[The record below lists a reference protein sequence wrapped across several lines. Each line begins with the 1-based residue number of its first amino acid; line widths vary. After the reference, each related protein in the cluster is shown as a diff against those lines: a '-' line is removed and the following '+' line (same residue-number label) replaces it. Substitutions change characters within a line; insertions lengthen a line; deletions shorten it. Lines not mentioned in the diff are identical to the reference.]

1 MGGKKTSSIALL
13 DPAIKAEVD
22 RAIREDRA
30 TIADIV
36 ALIKGMGADASK
48 SAVGRYKQS
57 AEKQME
63 TYRQAQE
70 VAKVWVQ
77 QIGDAPEG
85 DVGRLVVE
93 LVRML
98 AFRSVSA
105 MGDAEEPLG
114 PEDLMF
120 LSKAMKD
127 LASAD
132 KTAVDREINRQ
143 ALQRQVK
150 AAAESV
156 TKVAKQNGL
165 TAEAVQ
171 TIRAQILGIKAK

>member
-1 MGGKKTSSIALL
+1 MGGKKTSTIAKL
-13 DPAIKAEVD
+13 DPVIKAEVD
-22 RAIREDRA
+22 KAIREGRA
-30 TIADIV
+30 TIEDIV
-36 ALIKGMGADASK
+36 ALIQKMGAQASK
-48 SAVGRYKQS
+48 SAVGRYAVNAK
-57 AEKQME
+57 KQME

-70 VAKVWVQ
+70 VSKVWIQ

-98 AFRSVSA
+98 AFKSVSA
-105 MGDAEEPLG
+105 MGEEDTSVS

-127 LASAD
+127 LAGAD

-143 ALQRQVK
+143 ALQRQIK
-150 AAAESV
+150 AAADNVE
-156 TKVAKQNGL
+156 KVAKSNGL
-165 TAEAVQ
+165 TADAVQ
-171 TIRAQILGIKAK
+171 AIRAQILGIKVK